1 MGKLPGGGGKR
12 PAKGKVGS
20 NETIRKKEQS
30 MVSEVSFEELSILQE
45 RLDQKE
51 KEMGEHKERERSLAV
66 KLEQS
71 QVEKQ
76 TVENELSKI
85 VGEQEVIKANL
96 QEERGRVRQLEG
108 TKEQLQHKVKEVAQL
123 KAKNAMDL
131 LDFKVRV
138 VGDSTLDDLDQMEEM
153 QQKIEEQQAR
163 MDQYQRSEG
172 KLIAELKQLRN
183 QLETSRDSNQAAK
196 QRITSL
202 EQTEELLRAENA
214 ALKQSEE

>member
-1 MGKLPGGGGKR
+1 MEGEQPAAPAKKPAPPAKPAAAAKGKARESSGSDESSEEESSSEEDDSEEVGKLPGGGGKR
-12 PAKGKVGS
+12 PAKGKVSS
-20 NETIRKKEQS
+20 NESIRKKEQS

-131 LDFKVRV
+131 LDFRVRI

-153 QQKIEEQQAR
+153 QQKIEEQ
-163 MDQYQRSEG
+163 
-172 KLIAELKQLRN
+172 
-183 QLETSRDSNQAAK
+183 
-196 QRITSL
+196 
-202 EQTEELLRAENA
+202 
-214 ALKQSEE
+214 

>member
-1 MGKLPGGGGKR
+1 
-12 PAKGKVGS
+12 
-20 NETIRKKEQS
+20 
-30 MVSEVSFEELSILQE
+30 MVSEVSIEELSILQE

-51 KEMGEHKERERSLAV
+51 KEMSEHKERERSLAV

-131 LDFKVRV
+131 LDFRVRI

-153 QQKIEEQQAR
+153 QQKIEEQ
-163 MDQYQRSEG
+163 
-172 KLIAELKQLRN
+172 
-183 QLETSRDSNQAAK
+183 
-196 QRITSL
+196 
-202 EQTEELLRAENA
+202 
-214 ALKQSEE
+214 

>member
-1 MGKLPGGGGKR
+1 M
-12 PAKGKVGS
+12 
-20 NETIRKKEQS
+20 
-30 MVSEVSFEELSILQE
+30 
-45 RLDQKE
+45 
-51 KEMGEHKERERSLAV
+51 
-66 KLEQS
+66 EQS

-131 LDFKVRV
+131 LDFRVRI

-153 QQKIEEQQAR
+153 QLKIEEQ
-163 MDQYQRSEG
+163 
-172 KLIAELKQLRN
+172 
-183 QLETSRDSNQAAK
+183 
-196 QRITSL
+196 
-202 EQTEELLRAENA
+202 
-214 ALKQSEE
+214 

>member
-1 MGKLPGGGGKR
+1 M
-12 PAKGKVGS
+12 S
-20 NETIRKKEQS
+20 
-30 MVSEVSFEELSILQE
+30 
-45 RLDQKE
+45 
-51 KEMGEHKERERSLAV
+51 EHKERERSLAV

-131 LDFKVRV
+131 LDFRVRI

-153 QQKIEEQQAR
+153 QQKIEEQ
-163 MDQYQRSEG
+163 
-172 KLIAELKQLRN
+172 
-183 QLETSRDSNQAAK
+183 
-196 QRITSL
+196 
-202 EQTEELLRAENA
+202 
-214 ALKQSEE
+214 

>member
-1 MGKLPGGGGKR
+1 M
-12 PAKGKVGS
+12 
-20 NETIRKKEQS
+20 
-30 MVSEVSFEELSILQE
+30 
-45 RLDQKE
+45 
-51 KEMGEHKERERSLAV
+51 
-66 KLEQS
+66 
-71 QVEKQ
+71 
-76 TVENELSKI
+76 
-85 VGEQEVIKANL
+85 
-96 QEERGRVRQLEG
+96 RQLEG
-108 TKEQLQHKVKEVAQL
+108 TKEQLQHKVKEVAEL